1 MCFLYVFN
9 KGDAERVETA
19 RQKTSKSLFLN
30 LSLFQFLSF
39 VRRGVFY
46 TFMINYLF
54 TLMQTV
60 TSTALL
66 GTLNM
71 VASALGQNF
80 LWGRIADRHKLRTK
94 LIITG
99 ESIAAITYFAVY
111 QIHKSLLDSQA
122 NFLAGLSLIFGLSF
136 LEFFWSMSDV
146 GWAALL
152 ADVTTK
158 SSRGRIVGFLNFVAS
173 LGRTLGIT
181 FAGFLYLNGE
191 GFRQGTIFYI
201 VVSMLLTSA
210 TIMWITSRFTKTST
224 VKAVEDGDIEVNV
237 ADTARSYDDKQT
249 YKWFLISL
257 IIIVIGAT
265 CVNQVFLLFLKLPTG
280 LNATDPEMSLILTSW
295 TIGGMLTCLLCGWL
309 ADRVGRAKVFLAGL
323 ILAIITPLLYGLT
336 LDAFTLSLIY
346 GLNGV
351 SFWSIQTVG
360 FTFAGDIIPER
371 ERGRLFSR
379 YNTVMALSWGPAGLL
394 LGGPLADF
402 QANLGLSP
410 FTAYVTVFYV
420 SSVIVALGTMLF
432 ALKVLRTK

>member
-99 ESIAAITYFAVY
+99 ESIAAITYFVVY

-201 VVSMLLTSA
+201 VVAMLLTSA

-224 VKAVEDGDIEVNV
+224 AKAVEDGDIEVNV

-265 CVNQVFLLFLKLPTG
+265 CVNQVFLLFLKLPAG

-323 ILAIITPLLYGLT
+323 ILAIITPLLFGLT

-346 GLNGV
+346 GLLAPQR
-351 SFWSIQTVG
+351 SACRKCLPSY
-360 FTFAGDIIPER
+360 R
-371 ERGRLFSR
+371 SR
-379 YNTVMALSWGPAGLL
+379 S
-394 LGGPLADF
+394 
-402 QANLGLSP
+402 
-410 FTAYVTVFYV
+410 
-420 SSVIVALGTMLF
+420 
-432 ALKVLRTK
+432 